1 MLQFVHE
8 LRAVAASM
16 DLYDPADLY
25 LLMPVDDKIF
35 HRGATDN
42 EAQLAVFD
50 LRLTR
55 RSAELFARLAVRS
68 L

>member
-1 MLQFVHE
+1 
-8 LRAVAASM
+8 M